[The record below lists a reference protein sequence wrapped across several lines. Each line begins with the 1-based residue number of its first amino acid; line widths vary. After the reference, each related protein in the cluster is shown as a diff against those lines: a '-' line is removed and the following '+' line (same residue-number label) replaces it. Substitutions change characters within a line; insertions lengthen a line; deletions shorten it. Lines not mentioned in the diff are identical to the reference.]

1 MTNLVRRTL
10 YSKDNTP
17 WWDGYRQQ
25 QVIMI
30 DDFED
35 DIPYRTLLKMIDRY
49 QYQGQIKGGYV
60 TLIVPNGNNVRV
72 PPSHF
77 WSGNKLAQVE
87 RRLTHINNL

>member
-1 MTNLVRRTL
+1 MTKFGQENI

-60 TLIVPNGNNVRV
+60 HINSPQMVITCEF

-77 WSGNKLAQVE
+77 WSGNKLAS
-87 RRLTHINNL
+87 